1 LPVRSFARRFTGKK
15 CPPNPRVD
23 GFSAENA
30 VQPAPEEP
38 FTPVAFHF
46 SFHFRKTEIGMG
58 IAKERTMMT
67 ALILFLTASASM
79 SLLILSGVVVG
90 ARRGIALS
98 DEAAEGS
105 MTLSSQAS
113 GATTRFQP
121 AFNTNL

>member
-1 LPVRSFARRFTGKK
+1 
-15 CPPNPRVD
+15 
-23 GFSAENA
+23 

-46 SFHFRKTEIGMG
+46 SFYFLKTEIGMR